1 MSWDKFST
9 TPVGWGVTGG
19 SATLAASGGR
29 SQVVRAE
36 TAAPQIWCV
45 RLTSTALVQFAFTVG
60 NGQSAQAFTVSVNGS
75 QFVNVIGSTIDVDAL
90 NNNAFAAS
98 VTASAAPANG
108 PGRSPDTATNATRA
122 LVAGVPQTVLAS
134 GRTFAIIHNDTAA
147 VLQVRV
153 NSLTFANIAVQGN
166 YRLDY
171 AGAFQLFSAA
181 GGNVNVAEFWT

>member
-19 SATLAASGGR
+19 NATLTATGGR
-29 SQVVRAE
+29 SQLVRAE
-36 TAAPQIWCV
+36 VAAPQIWCV
-45 RLTSTALVQFAFTVG
+45 RLQSSALVQFAFTVG
-60 NGQSAQAFTVSVNGS
+60 NGQSAQTFTVSVNGS
-75 QFVNVIGSTIDVDAL
+75 QFVNVVGSTLDVDAL
-90 NNNAFAAS
+90 NNNAFTATAS
-98 VTASAAPANG
+98 ASAAPANG
-108 PGRSPDTATNATRA
+108 PGRSPDTATNATRV

-134 GRTFAIIHNDTAA
+134 GRTYAIIHNDTAA
-147 VLQVRV
+147 VLQIRV
-153 NSLTFANIAVQGN
+153 NSLTFANVAAQGN